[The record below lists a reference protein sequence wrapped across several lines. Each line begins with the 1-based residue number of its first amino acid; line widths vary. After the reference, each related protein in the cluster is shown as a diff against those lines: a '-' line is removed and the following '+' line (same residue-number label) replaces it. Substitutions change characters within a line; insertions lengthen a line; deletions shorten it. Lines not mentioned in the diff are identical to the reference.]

1 MAGTVI
7 VPELTV
13 NPFLAVNNPSEII
26 LPLTS
31 RFPFISVLSKV
42 DLPVIKSLLPTVRS
56 SFIVTA
62 PAKLGVTSPRP
73 VIALA
78 DIDALGKETIPAST
92 VNPFFAV
99 KLLVTVISSKTVRSL
114 VTITFLFIVTL
125 PATYKS

>member
-7 VPELTV
+7 VPALTV
-13 NPFLAVNNPSEII
+13 NPFLALNNPSELI
-26 LPLTS
+26 LPLTSILPVTS
-31 RFPFISVLSKV
+31 RFPFISILSKV

-78 DIDALGKETIPAST
+78 DIEASGKETVPDST
-92 VNPFFAV
+92 INPFFAV
-99 KLLVTVISSKTVRSL
+99 KMSVTVISSITIRSL
-114 VTITFLFIVTL
+114 VTVKF
-125 PATYKS
+125 